1 MTAGRTPFRGAES
14 AYVAWRSKSRLCNRS
29 IPNTKMISV
38 ALTLHALRCICC
50 PPQQLGSPAGQHVLR
65 PGCKRGSCMNKTAIR
80 LVAVAAVAGLG
91 IAGCSSKKST
101 ATPAASSP
109 PAAASSAPAPAATT
123 SAPATSSA
131 PAAAAGGSVGVILP
145 DTQSSTRWETADRP
159 ALTKAFADA
168 GIKADIQNALGDK
181 AKFQSIAQGMIQEKV
196 NVLIITDID
205 PSTSIQVEQEAGAA
219 GIKVIDYDRLVL
231 GGSAAYYASY
241 DGVQVGV
248 EQGQCLADA
257 LKSKPNAQ
265 VIFIDGSPTD
275 NNATLFG
282 QGAHSILDAAP
293 IKKVSEQAIPGW
305 DNAQAGKTFTQLLT
319 ANNNKVDGV
328 YVMNDGMAQ
337 SVITVLKAQGL
348 AGKIP
353 VTGQDATKEGLTSIL
368 EGDQTCT
375 IYKDAAQEANAAA
388 KLAVAII
395 KGTDPGTTQTS
406 HDPKGNRDV
415 PSILLKPELIT
426 KANVGD
432 PIKSGAVPYADVC
445 TGAVVALCTAAGI
458 TAP

>member
-1 MTAGRTPFRGAES
+1 
-14 AYVAWRSKSRLCNRS
+14 
-29 IPNTKMISV
+29 
-38 ALTLHALRCICC
+38 
-50 PPQQLGSPAGQHVLR
+50 
-65 PGCKRGSCMNKTAIR
+65 MNKTAIR
-80 LVAVAAVAGLG
+80 LIAVAAIAGLG
-91 IAGCSSKKST
+91 IAGCSSKKKAAT
-101 ATPAASSP
+101 APTSAATS
-109 PAAASSAPAPAATT
+109 AAASATSAAT
-123 SAPATSSA
+123 SAAASATASG
-131 PAAAAGGSVGVILP
+131 AAGGTVGVILP

-168 GIKADIQNALGDK
+168 GITADIQNALGDK
-181 AKFQSIAQGMIQEKV
+181 AKFQSIAQGMIQAKV
-196 NVLIITDID
+196 KVLIITDID
-205 PSTSIQVEQEAGAA
+205 PSTSIQVESDAGAA

-257 LKSKPNAQ
+257 LKAKPGAG

-282 QGAHSILDAAP
+282 QGAHSVLDKAP
-293 IKKVSEQAIPGW
+293 IKKISEQAIPGW

-319 ANNNKVDGV
+319 ANGNKLDGA

-348 AGKIP
+348 NGKVP

-368 EGDQTCT
+368 QGDQTCT
-375 IYKDAAQEANAAA
+375 IYKDAAAEAGAAA

-395 KGTDPGTTQTS
+395 KGTDAGATQTS

-426 KANVGD
+426 KANVGR
-432 PIKSGAVPYADVC
+432 PIETKAVKYADVC
-445 TGAVVALCTAAGI
+445 TGAIVALCTAAGI
-458 TAP
+458 KAS

>member
-1 MTAGRTPFRGAES
+1 
-14 AYVAWRSKSRLCNRS
+14 
-29 IPNTKMISV
+29 
-38 ALTLHALRCICC
+38 
-50 PPQQLGSPAGQHVLR
+50 
-65 PGCKRGSCMNKTAIR
+65 MNKTAIR
-80 LVAVAAVAGLG
+80 LIAVAAIAGLG
-91 IAGCSSKKST
+91 IAGCSSKKK
-101 ATPAASSP
+101 TPAASS
-109 PAAASSAPAPAATT
+109 SSASTAATSAAT
-123 SAPATSSA
+123 SASASASTSASAAVSSSA
-131 PAAAAGGSVGVILP
+131 ATAAGGTVGVILP

-168 GIKADIQNALGDK
+168 GITADIQNALGDK
-181 AKFQSIAQGMIQEKV
+181 AKFQSIAQGMIQAKV
-196 NVLIITDID
+196 KVLIITDID
-205 PSTSIQVEQEAGAA
+205 PSTSIQVESDAKTA

-241 DGVQVGV
+241 DGTQVGV

-257 LKSKPNAQ
+257 LKAKPNAG

-282 QGAHSILDAAP
+282 AGAHSVLDTAP
-293 IKKVSEQAIPGW
+293 IKKISEQAIPGW

-319 ANNNKVDGV
+319 ANGNKLDGA

-348 AGKIP
+348 NGKVP

-368 EGDQTCT
+368 QGDQTCT
-375 IYKDAAQEANAAA
+375 IYKDAAAEAGAAA

-395 KGTDPGTTQTS
+395 KGTDPGATQTS
-406 HDPKGNRDV
+406 KDPKGNRDV

-426 KANVGD
+426 KANVGR
-432 PIKSGAVPYADVC
+432 PIETGAVKYADVC
-445 TGAVVALCTAAGI
+445 TGAIVALCTAAGI
-458 TAP
+458 KAS

>member
-1 MTAGRTPFRGAES
+1 
-14 AYVAWRSKSRLCNRS
+14 
-29 IPNTKMISV
+29 
-38 ALTLHALRCICC
+38 
-50 PPQQLGSPAGQHVLR
+50 
-65 PGCKRGSCMNKTAIR
+65 MNKTAIR

-101 ATPAASSP
+101 ATPAASST
-109 PAAASSAPAPAATT
+109 PAAASSAPAAATT
-123 SAPATSSA
+123 SAPAAASSAPAAASSA

-282 QGAHSILDAAP
+282 QGAHSILDKAP

>member
-1 MTAGRTPFRGAES
+1 
-14 AYVAWRSKSRLCNRS
+14 
-29 IPNTKMISV
+29 
-38 ALTLHALRCICC
+38 
-50 PPQQLGSPAGQHVLR
+50 
-65 PGCKRGSCMNKTAIR
+65 MNKTAIR
-80 LVAVAAVAGLG
+80 LIAVAAIAGLG
-91 IAGCSSKKST
+91 IAGCSSKKKAAT
-101 ATPAASSP
+101 APTSAATS
-109 PAAASSAPAPAATT
+109 AAASATSAAT
-123 SAPATSSA
+123 SAAASATASG
-131 PAAAAGGSVGVILP
+131 AAGGTVGVILP

-168 GIKADIQNALGDK
+168 GITADIQNALGDK
-181 AKFQSIAQGMIQEKV
+181 AKFQSIAQGMIQAKV
-196 NVLIITDID
+196 KVLIITDID
-205 PSTSIQVEQEAGAA
+205 PSTSIQVESDAGAA

-257 LKSKPNAQ
+257 LKDKPGAG

-282 QGAHSILDAAP
+282 QGAHSVLDKAP
-293 IKKVSEQAIPGW
+293 IKKISEQAIPGW

-319 ANNNKVDGV
+319 ANGNKLDGA

-348 AGKIP
+348 NGKVP

-368 EGDQTCT
+368 QGDQTCT
-375 IYKDAAQEANAAA
+375 IYKDAAAEAGAAA

-395 KGTDPGTTQTS
+395 KGTDAGATQTS

-415 PSILLKPELIT
+415 PSVLLKPELIT
-426 KANVGD
+426 KANVGR
-432 PIKSGAVPYADVC
+432 PIETGAVKYADVC
-445 TGAVVALCTAAGI
+445 TGAIVALCTAAGI
-458 TAP
+458 KAS

>member
-1 MTAGRTPFRGAES
+1 
-14 AYVAWRSKSRLCNRS
+14 
-29 IPNTKMISV
+29 
-38 ALTLHALRCICC
+38 
-50 PPQQLGSPAGQHVLR
+50 
-65 PGCKRGSCMNKTAIR
+65 MNKTAIR
-80 LVAVAAVAGLG
+80 LIAVAAIAGLG
-91 IAGCSSKKST
+91 IAGCSSKKKAAT
-101 ATPAASSP
+101 APTSAATS
-109 PAAASSAPAPAATT
+109 AAASATSAAT
-123 SAPATSSA
+123 SAAASATASG
-131 PAAAAGGSVGVILP
+131 AAGGTVGVILP

-168 GIKADIQNALGDK
+168 GITADIQNALGDK
-181 AKFQSIAQGMIQEKV
+181 AKFQSIAQGMIQAKV
-196 NVLIITDID
+196 KVLIITDID
-205 PSTSIQVEQEAGAA
+205 PSTSIQVESDAGAA

-257 LKSKPNAQ
+257 LKAKPNAG

-282 QGAHSILDAAP
+282 QGAHSVLDKAP
-293 IKKVSEQAIPGW
+293 IKKISEQAIPGW

-319 ANNNKVDGV
+319 ANGNKLDGA

-348 AGKIP
+348 NGKVP

-368 EGDQTCT
+368 QGDQTCT
-375 IYKDAAQEANAAA
+375 IYKDAAAEAGAAA

-395 KGTDPGTTQTS
+395 KGTDAGATQTS

-415 PSILLKPELIT
+415 PSVLLKPELIT
-426 KANVGD
+426 KANVGR
-432 PIKSGAVPYADVC
+432 PIETGAVKYADVC
-445 TGAVVALCTAAGI
+445 SGAIVALCTAAGI
-458 TAP
+458 KAS